1 MFLAKLCHFRKMFL
15 NKLCLFRKMFRAV
28 THEIHLV
35 VY

>member
-28 THEIHLV
+28 IHEIHLV